1 MRRVVRRLR
10 SQWNALVGF
19 FIYAAEKGKVMY
31 LTSSFNRRMGRIG
44 NSPRRAQS
52 AIVPLVFT
60 ALQAFFP
67 NAHAADSA
75 ASGVAT
81 MRYPSGAGASGVNF
95 DLLAADG
102 TFGDD
107 CDPPLLAS
115 AASEMSGGDT
125 ILLAKLD
132 GEKKSTR
139 ATRTK
144 SAVAPAPAVTASVPS
159 RVESR
164 PVDPIWE
171 IVVADKTLNAAM
183 ARWAAQAG
191 WQLLWELPVDY
202 AVEARTTVPGSFE
215 EAVST
220 VAKSMEGAEIP
231 MKAVFYQGNK
241 VLRIMSKGSE

>member
-1 MRRVVRRLR
+1 
-10 SQWNALVGF
+10 
-19 FIYAAEKGKVMY
+19 MY
-31 LTSSFNRRMGRIG
+31 LTCLFNKRRGRTG
-44 NSPRRAQS
+44 HSQRGAQS
-52 AIVPLVFT
+52 AIIPFVFT

-67 NAHAADSA
+67 VAHAADAA

-81 MRYPSGAGASGVNF
+81 MRYPSGSGTSGVSF

-102 TFGDD
+102 VFGDD

-115 AASEMSGGDT
+115 AAGETDGGGDT
-125 ILLAKLD
+125 MLLAKLD
-132 GEKKSTR
+132 GEKKSAR
-139 ATRTK
+139 ASRTK
-144 SAVAPAPAVTASVPS
+144 STAVPAAAAAASVPS
-159 RVESR
+159 RLESR
-164 PVDPIWE
+164 PVDPVWE